1 MKIVIHYV
9 LLSLL
14 ILSCTSRPQETAEM
28 KIEINP
34 TEADRSFD
42 CKELLD
48 TAGCALIPLG
58 DTRKPIVH
66 VSKLQVVDGKIYV
79 MDENT
84 HCLHVFAPDG
94 KALFSIDRQGRAGN
108 EYLALTDFHAT
119 RQEIFLLDQDSEK
132 ILVCDSLGKFVRKI
146 DIEEYWGNGMFGI
159 GNDIYIVN
167 KQSKPQA
174 GRYHLFRFASDGS
187 FLGKYLPFDRQFGF
201 SSSKYYAPGGCN
213 EYLYCQTPINTV
225 YQVTPEGCAPLLDI
239 DFGSYAVP
247 EKYYTT
253 GLRKLMKDGI
263 HRTYVLGIDQILGNE
278 KYIFLKYTYG
288 KDRDSRWII
297 YDRQAKRLKAHCDG
311 FITSNM
317 YGIGLSEFTIQGQW
331 VYVIYSGFNFTGRL
345 RYYTP
350 NPPLLPRYQKEL
362 EEVGKRVTEASNPVL
377 VRYKFK

>member
-1 MKIVIHYV
+1 MKIVYYA

-14 ILSCTSRPQETAEM
+14 VLSCTSQPQETAEM
-28 KIEINP
+28 KIEIDP
-34 TEADRSFD
+34 TDVGPTLD

-187 FLGKYLPFDRQFGF
+187 FLAKYVPFDCQYGF
-201 SSSKYYAPGGCN
+201 SSSKYYAPGGYD
-213 EYLYCQTPINTV
+213 EFLYCQTPVNTI
-225 YQVTPEGCAPLLDI
+225 YQVKPEGCVPLLDI

-247 EKYYTT
+247 EKYYTI

-263 HRTYVLGIDQILGNE
+263 HRSKILGIDKILANE
-278 KYIFLKYTYG
+278 KYIFLEYSYG
-288 KDRDSRWII
+288 KDRENYWII
-297 YDRQAKRLKAHCDG
+297 YDRQAQQVKAHFDG
-311 FITSNM
+311 LLLSGMYEMGLAEFVIQDEWI
-317 YGIGLSEFTIQGQW
+317 YGIS
-331 VYVIYSGFNFTGRL
+331 SGFNFTRFQKYVL
-345 RYYTP
+345 P
-350 NPPLLPRYQKEL
+350 DCPPLLPRYQKEL